1 MDHEG
6 ATSRFSS
13 YLDGE
18 IPDAERIALE
28 QHLAGCAPCRTEL
41 EAFRRTVGGL
51 GALRRTAPAPQTFLP
66 RIQRQIFVRSKGRF
80 FGRRWLLFGRIPF
93 EWVSLVMIVA
103 MLVYYIAMLRGSP
116 TGVKP
121 TP

>member
-1 MDHEG
+1 MDHES
-6 ATSRFSS
+6 AVERFSS

-18 IPDAERIALE
+18 ISDPDRGALE
-28 QHLAGCAPCRTEL
+28 QHLAKCIPCRTEL

-51 GALRRTAPAPQTFLP
+51 GALRRSAPQTFLP
-66 RIQRQIFVRSKGRF
+66 RIQEQIFVRSKGRF
-80 FGRRWLLFGRIPF
+80 FGRRWMLFGRIPF